1 VENREPEIERI
12 KAVDDPL
19 ERAVEIGKL
28 VTSLAQLQE
37 ELLRLRR
44 EAVLQL
50 RERGYSYGEIGRA
63 LGLHRNRI
71 QQIAEGRSR

>member
-1 VENREPEIERI
+1 MENPESDLERL
-12 KAVDDPL
+12 KALEDPL
-19 ERAVEIGKL
+19 ERAIEIAKMLNDVVGL
-28 VTSLAQLQE
+28 EE

-50 RERGYSYGEIGRA
+50 RERGNSYGEIGQA
-63 LGLHRNRI
+63 LGLHRNRV